1 MGQNRPVEKD
11 QNTPFMRALNSV
23 EKFSDGSVAVLPEMP
38 SDEMLRYVA
47 HVTNEDI
54 DKLRRLYELFLTT
67 GRLDQ
72 LGSQALPPSAG
83 FAEDK

>member
-1 MGQNRPVEKD
+1 MEKN
-11 QNTPFMRALNSV
+11 QNTPFRRAINSV
-23 EKFSDGSVAVLPEMP
+23 EKFSDKSIAVLPEMP
-38 SDEMLRYVA
+38 SEEMLRYVA

-72 LGSQALPPSAG
+72 LGPSALPPSAG